1 MHPAGTRPATA
12 ASDPGYEEFFWLA
25 FRKSKNPMWI
35 RDLDRVLIEVNDA
48 ALERFGYTRDQ
59 LIGTRSEKLVAP
71 SDLQRLESDWRA
83 LLRSGAFVGER
94 ELVTASGRH
103 IRAQLASRIAQVGER
118 TLALMVTIDIAL
130 QPLQRRNTDAPRK
143 RAELTR
149 RELEIVHH
157 VALGQRAHEIADE
170 LFLAPT
176 TVQTHIRNAM
186 AKVGAR
192 SQAQLVAFAFCH
204 GMLDAEMIQEM
215 TGS

>member
-1 MHPAGTRPATA
+1 MHAAGTRSATA
-12 ASDPGYEEFFWLA
+12 TVYPGYEEFFWLA

-48 ALERFGYTRDQ
+48 AIERFGYTRDE
-59 LIGTRSEKLVAP
+59 LVGTTSEKLVAP
-71 SDLQRLESDWRA
+71 SDLKRLESDWRA
-83 LLRSGAFVGER
+83 LLRTGTFVGER

-103 IRAQLASRIAQVGER
+103 ARAQLASRIALIGDR
-118 TLALMVTIDIAL
+118 KLALMVTIDLAW
-130 QPLQRRNTDAPRK
+130 QPLQRRSSDAPRGK
-143 RAELTR
+143 AELTP

-170 LFLAPT
+170 LFIAPT

-192 SQAQLVAFAFCH
+192 SQAQLVTFAFCH
-204 GMLDAEMIQEM
+204 GMLDGDLIRQR
-215 TGS
+215 TGD